1 MKISRLWIKISTF
14 VFAAHLVGES
24 AAYVYILPFD
34 NIQNDP
40 ALDWISSGLSD
51 MVREELKSVYG
62 VRIKSRE
69 DLEVIMN
76 DRSLMLKQPRGSR
89 NLLVLGKY
97 NRQLDKIN
105 VTIQIVDVANWEELG
120 KSNITEV
127 YSKVQVLNQS
137 VGRTV
142 IQMIDPFLPKKP
154 VQKDSPFPTYTRT
167 EPTIKKNPIAT
178 RSKNLA
184 SSLDSQIAEL
194 EASMEYLL
202 GAKARKE
209 EKPQKDVP
217 RFSSGEWS
225 MDFDVNRKTESNP
238 ENAGNTRLLSSVLD
252 QLLTNPYDVE
262 LQRPEFEYHEDDELY
277 MTVRFPI
284 IYRLKDKILKDMLS
298 SLPYTGLEQN
308 GSLTI
313 FYFDRT
319 KFNFPDKHVE
329 TITNG
334 TYRIVP
340 VLRIFDKNR
349 NTLIVVADTPEEY
362 WHRRNSNKVL
372 YVPQHQFSPL
382 IEFSVGGWSMQVALE
397 TVDIQAVYEFIL
409 PVSEIESLSN
419 VSLKFINESELK
431 SFLEPIL

>member
-1 MKISRLWIKISTF
+1 MKISHMGSRILLYILIAF
-14 VFAAHLVGES
+14 LYGES
-24 AAYVYILPFD
+24 AAYVYVLPFD

-40 ALDWISSGLSD
+40 ALDWISTGLSD
-51 MVREELKSVYG
+51 MTREEIRDIYG
-62 VRIKSRE
+62 VRVKSRE

-97 NRQLDKIN
+97 NRNLDKIN

-120 KSNITEV
+120 KTNISET

-137 VGRTV
+137 VGRSV
-142 IQMIDPFLPKKP
+142 SQMLDPFLPKQPAPKS
-154 VQKDSPFPTYTRT
+154 SPFPAYAKSK
-167 EPTIKKNPIAT
+167 PSKIKNPIAT

-209 EKPQKDVP
+209 EKPMKDVP

-262 LQRPEFEYHEDDELY
+262 LQRPEFE
-277 MTVRFPI
+277 
-284 IYRLKDKILKDMLS
+284 
-298 SLPYTGLEQN
+298 
-308 GSLTI
+308 
-313 FYFDRT
+313 
-319 KFNFPDKHVE
+319 
-329 TITNG
+329 
-334 TYRIVP
+334 
-340 VLRIFDKNR
+340 
-349 NTLIVVADTPEEY
+349 
-362 WHRRNSNKVL
+362 
-372 YVPQHQFSPL
+372 
-382 IEFSVGGWSMQVALE
+382 
-397 TVDIQAVYEFIL
+397 
-409 PVSEIESLSN
+409 
-419 VSLKFINESELK
+419 
-431 SFLEPIL
+431 